1 VADPAPVRLTA
12 ESLLAGPA
20 PAARAPS
27 PAEREA
33 ERAGYLAEA
42 ERLADGLER
51 RWRREPPD
59 WNRPTGRQD
68 VDALVWFRY
77 VETEGL

>member
-1 VADPAPVRLTA
+1 MRLTA
-12 ESLLAGPA
+12 ESVLAGPRQA
-20 PAARAPS
+20 PVPPS

-33 ERAGYLAEA
+33 ERAGYLTEA
-42 ERLADGLER
+42 GRIADGLEE
-51 RWRREPPD
+51 RWKREPPA
-59 WNRPTGRQD
+59 WNRPTGRPD